1 MAFCNSLLTY
11 SKYSYHFFQ
20 YELKFAQ
27 RLPDPKEIII
37 MSALRKP
44 VFEPQYSTT
53 KPQFQPPRDYH
64 QKLAIPHHQQVK
76 KVANS
81 RKFPQQSKLPQN
93 LQLLSLL
100 QKSSFALALVSMTTS
115 IGLYVSTVQIPEL
128 WSQEYRNLE
137 DLQSQ
142 ERELIA
148 INEKI
153 KYQIAHDAS
162 QDHRL
167 AISNPNSAIFISPAK
182 VNLKN
187 GLATNLNNLATSK
200 LKHSNLGY

>member
-1 MAFCNSLLTY
+1 
-11 SKYSYHFFQ
+11 
-20 YELKFAQ
+20 
-27 RLPDPKEIII
+27 

-44 VFEPQYSTT
+44 VFEPESSATQ
-53 KPQFQPPRDYH
+53 PQFQPPKNYH
-64 QKLAIPHHQQVK
+64 QKLAVSHRQQVK

-100 QKSSFALALVSMTTS
+100 QQGSFALALVSLATS
-115 IGLYVSTVQIPEL
+115 IGLYISTVQIPEL

-153 KYQIAHDAS
+153 KYQIADDAS
-162 QDHRL
+162 QDNRL
-167 AISNPNSAIFISPAK
+167 SIANPNSAVFIAPAE
-182 VNLKN
+182 VQLKN
-187 GLATNLNNLATSK
+187 GLTTSLNNSEAAK